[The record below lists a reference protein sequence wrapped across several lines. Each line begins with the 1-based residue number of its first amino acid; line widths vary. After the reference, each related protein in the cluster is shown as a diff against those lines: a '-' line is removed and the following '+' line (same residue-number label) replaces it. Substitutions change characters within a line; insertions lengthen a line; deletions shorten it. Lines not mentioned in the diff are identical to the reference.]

1 MSDFN
6 LDPAKFGNLSEPQQP
21 TGVGNPE
28 VDPLA
33 QDEERASFGTYFKDI
48 ALAVPR
54 GIEGAVQD
62 TYGLL
67 DTLAFDALPD
77 YSKRALG
84 ESETMVGGFVEGTAN
99 FLSGFAA
106 PYLAL
111 GKFGK
116 IGRAVDLTF
125 GKEKALWE
133 AGRKGAAIGV
143 DAARGAAAGAVADFI
158 VFSKQ
163 DGNLSDLINEYA
175 PALANPVS
183 EYLASDAE
191 DSELEG
197 RLKNTLDGVVFGS
210 VVDLVMGA
218 VRYTK
223 VRNKVLAQ
231 GGSAEDARIAAEKE
245 VPPERILGA
254 YQKTLDPQYPG
265 TFDDVVWNGKDV
277 SQWEPEDFRQ
287 FGEAHGVQNF
297 GPLSELKDVGEGIK
311 LPGGTD
317 GTFTFYDMVWM
328 RANPIDTRA
337 MPDDVLAK
345 VYRKLATSVTPDPT
359 NTIAAFN
366 RFVFSM
372 LSPGT
377 KLADNETMTMMARAR
392 SKEEVEQLAA
402 YIDWEPGDYVS
413 KERRMAISKKI
424 AEDFKWQSQEK
435 GGLGL
440 RNNVD
445 LTNLAELAKLWTK
458 DPSFFLKHAD
468 ETWQTFMD
476 RTMSQ
481 VRGLGAKTAA
491 FGSVWADP
499 LRASIAA
506 IDRHM
511 AKENFDAI
519 FPTKAARREWER
531 SVVEEARAAGVQAK
545 NLDDVLADRSGS
557 KVFTARLMD
566 LVFADR
572 TIAIDSP
579 NVPEH
584 LKGVKWIN
592 RPKFVRT
599 MSDAYRNALA
609 HNDEAAKQL
618 GLSSFV
624 TQWAIWDRR
633 RGLLEPHYSMFPG
646 LEKLPRMSVSQIE
659 RALNVEAQAKMG
671 AGNSRGKSRI
681 ARKPKGTEDT
691 AGITKFS
698 PDDFSDVDFSG
709 SEFSVTDP
717 FESYLGKYGS
727 RQMGAGNQ
735 AYHALQERGPMH
747 HSAFIPELDA
757 VRKFADPAT
766 DGGRTF
772 LLNGNLADDVGLVVS
787 IFSKNVPIEQLTPEN
802 LRLFAAQFSG
812 AAELPNVRIG
822 VFRSPDGKS
831 ASIDF
836 NVVLPPYEADTA
848 AQFSKVNGQRSYWDG
863 VAGKE
868 VVVNDVG
875 LGVATIQDPAQA
887 VKAAYRLAAGE
898 PGDLSAPLNA
908 RTIAA
913 AYERT
918 AIALVDGVLDA
929 ETPVGRGVLGS
940 LSDEVF
946 GATSDSRAIRRAE
959 AVKAIARDLYQKG
972 DLTAPGNALRETLR
986 RDLNVNSPLVDYVV
1000 KQFDQS
1006 IMSDVSLSVL
1016 ERVPHDAGGVYTF
1029 IEKMIRMNVKYAT
1042 QGRADRTF
1050 VHELWHHIS
1059 AYLPDRDLK
1068 VISDT
1073 FNKERAE
1080 AMRADPEL
1088 ARALADMD
1096 AGFIP
1101 HGVPLNKREYYRFTN
1116 IDEWF
1121 AEKGVDRTELAFKAI
1136 PSDTDGVVRKVV
1148 YYLRQQVATLMN
1160 ALRYRYGSANAD
1172 VVFDR
1177 FIHAKDN
1184 ALFPLAPLSASMRSV
1199 GQRVDDATLSDIPV
1213 ARSADEALYP
1223 SEFGGDT
1230 RGKHRA
1236 FREFLK
1242 GVLSDPTK
1250 IDEVL
1255 NTVELRLAREAEGE
1269 APAEGLNPRNLDAAD
1284 LIATELQGNELNLSG
1299 YMLEDG
1305 PLQFIRSIEVIFGR
1319 DMEALV
1325 PGLNRPESFESQS
1338 ARGLVELSAMAG
1350 GDVGPEGILAG
1361 LHKMGGKVLSDAR
1374 QLNSRINAFKLGLAL
1389 SAQEVDRLAGLALDP
1404 ASDAIVRADFA
1415 QRLEFHIELVGVV
1428 KGLMAEQ
1435 GRGLGFNRAPTDV
1448 LAIDKAN
1455 FTKLLEDAKSR
1466 GDIDGL
1472 ARAVRDA
1479 MGSGGRN
1486 GVAAV
1491 SKLLQASP
1499 VRRGLDMLFEYWYG
1513 AILSGP
1519 KTFSVNSL
1527 GSIMTSIYLPMER
1540 ILGGTIRQDS
1550 PIMQQSM
1557 RELRNLITP
1566 TSELLH
1572 VASSAAQRGGSV
1584 LDPSRSI
1591 KDGGVRAPAITAK
1604 NAGLEGVP
1612 FFGAAVDWIGKA
1624 VRTPGTILQYSD
1636 EITKQ
1641 ANYRAV
1647 ARSYF
1652 IDEAAKKGYVNP
1664 ADVQNYVEGQMDKL
1678 IYEGQAYSSNSLFKR
1693 GMAEARKLNP
1703 EASLGEHTA
1712 YAREYVHRNWSNEMS
1727 ALSQIALKTANEAT
1741 FQTPLPSGSI
1751 SATMAYVVNRH
1762 PMLRFVA
1769 PFVTTPVNILG
1780 FAGQRLD
1787 VLSIGRILLS
1797 KAFPS
1802 TAPSLGRARSRL
1814 LQDIYGPNAT
1824 PRTQAEAAGRL
1835 AAGVTMAATGVYLAS
1850 TGAITGRGPADP
1862 ETRKILQQA
1871 GWQPYSIRVG
1881 NSYVSF
1887 QKLDPFATI
1896 LGVFA
1901 DIYDFGRFDMEGD
1914 PSTATQILSGVGI
1927 SLANNF
1933 TNKSY
1938 LTGISNFMEAMS
1950 DPERFVPKL
1959 MQRYAGSLVPN
1970 ALNQTNSTISGD
1982 EYVREVRSM
1991 LDAMMARIPGLSD
2004 NLPPQRNM
2012 LGEPIVKTQ
2021 SAGTDTIGQWAD
2033 IWIPV
2038 AYQEVSSDILA
2049 REIAVLKY
2057 PFHPPRKTRNGLDL
2071 TEFKSAS
2078 GQDAYDA
2085 WNEKI
2090 GTIKLGGKTLKGR
2103 LTELVSTNRYQQ
2115 MSPVSTDEVTSPRV
2129 NEVKKILERYR
2140 SAAWTQTLR
2149 DFPELQAAYTQTK
2162 TMSVQA
2168 RLGITPKAVN

>member
-6 LDPAKFGNLSEPQQP
+6 LDPAKFGNLSDPQQP
-21 TGVGNPE
+21 MGVGDPE

-33 QDEERASFGTYFKDI
+33 QEEERASFGDYVKDV
-48 ALAVPR
+48 ALAIPR

-67 DTLAFDALPD
+67 DTLTGDALPD
-77 YSKRALG
+77 YSQRALG
-84 ESETMVGGFVEGTAN
+84 ESETVVGGFVEGTAN

-111 GKFGK
+111 GKLGK
-116 IGRAVDLTF
+116 VGRVVDLTF
-125 GKEKALWE
+125 GKEKALWS
-133 AGRKGAAIGV
+133 AGRKGAALGV

-175 PALANPVS
+175 PSLANPVS

-223 VRNKVLAQ
+223 VRNKVLAA
-231 GGSAEDARIAAEKE
+231 GGSAEDARLAAEKE
-245 VPPERILGA
+245 VPPARILEA
-254 YQKTLDPQYPG
+254 YQKTVDPQYPG
-265 TFDDVVWNGKDV
+265 TFDDIVWNGKDV

-287 FGEAHGVQNF
+287 FGQAHGVENF

-311 LPGGTD
+311 IPGGTD

-337 MPDDVLAK
+337 LPDDTLAK

-377 KLADNETMTMMARAR
+377 KLADNETMTMTARAR

-402 YIDWEPGDYVS
+402 YIDWEPGDYVP

-424 AEDFKWQSQEK
+424 AEDFKWQAKEK

-440 RNNVD
+440 RNNAD
-445 LTNLAELAKLWTK
+445 LTNLAELAKLWVK
-458 DPSFFLKHAD
+458 DPNFFLKQAD

-511 AKENFDAI
+511 AKESFDAI
-519 FPTKAARREWER
+519 FPTKTARREWER

-557 KVFTARLMD
+557 KVFTKRLMD
-566 LVFADR
+566 LVFADKD
-572 TIAIDSP
+572 IAIDGP

-584 LKGVKWIN
+584 LQGVKWIK
-592 RPKFVRT
+592 RPKFVRA

-624 TQWAIWDRR
+624 TQWAVWDRR

-659 RALNVEAQAKMG
+659 RAMRIESEAKMG
-671 AGNSRGKSRI
+671 AGLSLGKARTE
-681 ARKPKGTEDT
+681 RKPRGTGDVS
-691 AGITKFS
+691 GITRFS
-698 PDDFSDVDFSG
+698 PGDYSDVDFSDTARTLDELEARG
-709 SEFSVTDP
+709 TA
-717 FESYLGKYGS
+717 YGS
-727 RQMGAGNQ
+727 PQMGAGNQ
-735 AYHALQERGPMH
+735 AYVALLERGPMH
-747 HSAFIPELDA
+747 HSSFVSELDA
-757 VRKFADPAT
+757 VRKFANPET

-772 LLNGNLADDVGLVVS
+772 LLNGNLADDAGLVVS
-787 IFSKNVPIEQLTPEN
+787 IFSKNVPIEELTPEN
-802 LRLFAAQFSG
+802 IRIFAAQFQGVSD
-812 AAELPNVRIG
+812 LPNARIG

-836 NVVLPPYEADTA
+836 NVVLPPSEAATA
-848 AQFSKVNGQRSYWDG
+848 AQFSKANGQRSYWDG

-875 LGVATIQDPAQA
+875 LGVATIQDPAMA
-887 VKAAYRLAAGE
+887 VKAAYRLAAGS
-898 PGDLSAPLNA
+898 PGDLGAPLDA
-908 RTIAA
+908 QLLADA
-913 AYERT
+913 FERSSV
-918 AIALVDGVLDA
+918 ALVDGVLDA
-929 ETPVGRGVLGS
+929 ESPVSSNS
-940 LSDEVF
+940 LSFLVNEVF
-946 GATSDSRAIRRAE
+946 GASSDERAMRRADT
-959 AVKAIARDLYQKG
+959 VQRIAADLYKKG
-972 DLTAPGNALRETLR
+972 DPTAPGMSLRETLR
-986 RDLNVNSPLVDYVV
+986 RDLNVDSPLVDYVV
-1000 KQFDQS
+1000 RQFDQNILS
-1006 IMSDVSLSVL
+1006 EVSLSVL
-1016 ERVPHDAGGVYTF
+1016 ERVQWDAGGTYHF
-1029 IEKMIRMNVKYAT
+1029 HDKAIKINIKYAV

-1050 VHELWHHIS
+1050 VHELWHHIAS
-1059 AYLPDRDLK
+1059 YLPERDLK

-1073 FNKERAE
+1073 FYKEREE
-1080 AMRADPEL
+1080 AIRANPEL
-1088 ARALADMD
+1088 GRALAEMD
-1096 AGFIP
+1096 AGLIP
-1101 HGVPLNKREYYRFTN
+1101 HGMPLQKREYYRFTN
-1116 IDEWF
+1116 LDEWF
-1121 AEKGVDRTELAFKAI
+1121 AEKGVDRTELALKRI
-1136 PSDTDGVVRKVV
+1136 PSDTDGVVMKVV
-1148 YYLRQQVATLMN
+1148 NYLRQQFTVLMN
-1160 ALRYRYGSANAD
+1160 ALRYRYGAPSAD

-1177 FIHAKDN
+1177 LIHAKDT
-1184 ALFPLAPLSASMRSV
+1184 ALFPLPPLSAT
-1199 GQRVDDATLSDIPV
+1199 GIPLQNRAQAAGLDGV
-1213 ARSADEALYP
+1213 PIARSADEALYP
-1223 SEFGGDT
+1223 SEFGDDT

-1236 FREFLK
+1236 FRGFLK

-1250 IDEVL
+1250 IDEIL
-1255 NTVELRLAREAEGE
+1255 MTVEERLAREAEGI

-1305 PLQFIRSIEVIFGR
+1305 PLQFIRSIETIFGP

-1325 PGLNRPESFESQS
+1325 PGLNRPESFEAQAS
-1338 ARGLVELSAMAG
+1338 RGLVELSAMAG

-1361 LHKMGGKVLSDAR
+1361 LHKMGGKVLTDAR
-1374 QLNSRINAFKLGLAL
+1374 QLNARIHAFKLGLAL
-1389 SAQEVDRLAGLALDP
+1389 SAQELDRLASRILDATADP
-1404 ASDAIVRADFA
+1404 ITQADFA
-1415 QRLEFHIELVGVV
+1415 QRMEFHVELVGVV

-1435 GRGLGFNRAPTDV
+1435 GRGLGFNRAPVDI

-1455 FTKLLEDAKSR
+1455 FTKLLEDAKTR

-1491 SKLLQASP
+1491 SKLAQSSP

-1527 GSIMTSIYLPMER
+1527 GSIMTSVYLPLER
-1540 ILGGTIRQDS
+1540 ILGGVIRQDS

-1557 RELRNLITP
+1557 RELRNLVTP

-1604 NAGLEGVP
+1604 NAGLEGTP

-1652 IDEAAKKGYVNP
+1652 IDEAAKKGIVNP
-1664 ADVQNYVEGQMDKL
+1664 SDVQNYVEGQMDKL

-1693 GMAEARKLNP
+1693 GLAEARKLNP
-1703 EASLGEHTA
+1703 QASLGEHTA
-1712 YAREYVHRNWSNEMS
+1712 FAREYVHKNWDQGMS

-1762 PMLRFVA
+1762 PMLRFVV

-1787 VLSIGRILLS
+1787 VLGASRILLA

-1802 TAPSLGRARSRL
+1802 TAPSLSRARSRL

-1835 AAGVTMAATGVYLAS
+1835 AAGTTVAATGIYLAS

-1881 NSYVSF
+1881 NSYISF

-1914 PSTATQILSGVGI
+1914 PGTATQILSGVGI

-1959 MQRYAGSLVPN
+1959 MQRYAGSMVPN

-1991 LDAMMARIPGLSD
+1991 LDAMMARVPGLSD

-2012 LGEPIVKTQ
+2012 LGEPIVKAQ
-2021 SAGTDTIGQWAD
+2021 SAGVDTIGQWAD

-2071 TEFKSAS
+2071 TEFKNSS

-2090 GTIKLGGKTLKGR
+2090 GSIKLGGKTLKGR
-2103 LTELVSTNRYQQ
+2103 LTELVSTSRYQQ

-2129 NEVKKILERYR
+2129 NEVKKVLERYR
-2140 SAAWTQTLR
+2140 SAAWTQTLK